1 MKTFIKKHTGSHLSN
16 IFKARKPIWNAPWRL
31 KVVMAWSLTNKQKSN
46 FFLRPAGGGHCI
58 TVKLFP
64 KSWYL
69 HTATALNAISCQQ
82 RNITQN
88 KVHPDKLT
96 SNYYRWKR
104 SFSRVSPDQTFRH
117 RTKTALKH
125 LENVRFKSQ
134 KYLKGTFLK
143 MLQHLLFK
151 KKC

>member
-1 MKTFIKKHTGSHLSN
+1 MKTFIKKNTLAHVYQTFS
-16 IFKARKPIWNAPWRL
+16 KPIWNAPWRL
-31 KVVMAWSLTNKQKSN
+31 KVVVAWSLTNKQNSFFFCGIVELLN
-46 FFLRPAGGGHCI
+46 FF
-58 TVKLFP
+58 T

-96 SNYYRWKR
+96 SNYYRWRR
-104 SFSRVSPDQTFRH
+104 SLRRVSPDQTFRH

-151 KKC
+151 KKKKKRC